1 MYDVMMRRTQVSLEE
16 EQYRWLKQQAGRG
29 GSIAAVVRRLIDTER
44 ARPHDPSRDPA
55 IRYLLEETPPSGA
68 VETSVETL
76 DDDLYGR

>member
-1 MYDVMMRRTQVSLEE
+1 MQTRRYGGFASTRLALSKRLRSTRVFS
-16 EQYRWLKQQAGRG
+16 